1 MKLSIEEF
9 NELLKYE
16 IEFAEEINPVMALG
30 MRRVQDIVNTLEE
43 ELQLKSS

>member
-30 MRRVQDIVNTLEE
+30 IKRVKEIVNTLEE
-43 ELQLKSS
+43 EEV

>member
-30 MRRVQDIVNTLEE
+30 MKRIKEIVNTVEDE
-43 ELQLKSS
+43 KN

>member
-9 NELLKYE
+9 NELLSYE

-30 MRRVQDIVNTLEE
+30 MKRIQEIVNTVEDE
-43 ELQLKSS
+43 KN